1 MLQVGA
7 TRDEEEKEEDRNTC
21 YRGISSLW
29 HHTMPYDHMKFREAA
44 VNKQERKAVSLSFG
58 DFILKYLLWQN
69 FTTLNI
75 IITCAF

>member
-1 MLQVGA
+1 
-7 TRDEEEKEEDRNTC
+7 
-21 YRGISSLW
+21 
-29 HHTMPYDHMKFREAA
+29 MKFREAA